1 MLSEARRLR
10 AKLLFS
16 LNGMQRL
23 SEVGLILSFGFAAF
37 MLLALMSF
45 DPADPSWSQAGYQT
59 VVHNYAG
66 PKGAWIADIL
76 LFTFG
81 WIAYLVPPLVAFAGY
96 LLTRRA
102 KALMEMDYLILGLRL
117 IGLVLTILC
126 ASAISSINFNDIF
139 YFSSGGVV
147 GDVVASMLMPNFN
160 FIGTILLLLCG
171 LSTGL
176 TLATGISWVTV
187 ADELGALTVRALIA
201 LYQAPTR
208 LGQYLAERSATKA
221 SSPLSFQTE
230 STVPV
235 QRREPEIAVDTTAT
249 RLNLAAT
256 DSEPAPEVIRLNSA
270 RDEVVQSAFIASEEE
285 QIPLPEIEEVQT
297 QQSRAYFQPNDRVEP
312 LPFAPL
318 DEKTEAVAFVSVD
331 TLADDDLTFSAVDD
345 GYYPEQLQHLEQSF
359 AEVERQV
366 VVAPVVIE
374 EDEEDDTPVA
384 ASFSPDDLPSLALLD
399 RPDKATNPID
409 PADLERVSRL
419 VETKLL
425 DFGVEAKVVAVLP
438 GPVVTRFELDLAPGV
453 KVSKITGLS
462 KDLARS
468 LSAISVR
475 VVEVIPG
482 KSYIG
487 LELPNQFREI
497 VRLSEVIG
505 DEVFIQSKSPLT
517 MVLGKDIAG
526 KSVVADLGRMPHL
539 LVAGTTGS
547 GKSVGVNVMICS
559 LLYKSTPEDVRFLM
573 IDPKMLEL
581 SVYEGIPHLLTEV
594 VTDMKEAANG
604 LRWCVGEM
612 ERRYKLMS
620 ALGVRN
626 LKGYNQKIQD
636 AIAAGTPIRDPIWK
650 PSDNMMTMPP
660 ELEKLPSIVVV
671 IDEFADM
678 MMIVGKKVEE
688 LIARIAQ
695 KARAAGIHLI
705 LATQRPSVDVIT
717 GLIKANIPTRMAF
730 QVSSK
735 IDSRTILDQQG
746 AESLLGQGDMLYLP
760 PGSGVPTRVHGAFVD
775 DHEVHAV
782 VSDWKRR
789 GKPNY
794 ISEILNGE
802 PTEDSLLPGETMEGD
817 EGESDPLFDQ
827 AVAFVTESRKAS
839 VSGVQRRFRIG
850 YNRAARLVEQM
861 EMSGIVSGAGHNGN
875 REVLAPPPPKV
886 F

>member
-10 AKLLFS
+10 ARLLFS

-23 SEVGLILSFGFAAF
+23 SEVGLILSFGLAAF

-59 VVHNYAG
+59 AVHNYAG

-81 WIAYLVPPLVAFAGY
+81 WIAYLVPPLVAFIGY

-102 KALMEMDYLILGLRL
+102 KALMEMDFLILGMRL

-147 GDVVASMLMPNFN
+147 GDVVSAMLMPNFN

-187 ADELGALTVRALIA
+187 ADELGALTMRLLVA

-208 LGQYLAERSATKA
+208 LGHYLAQRSAAKA
-221 SSPLSFQTE
+221 ASPLSFQTE
-230 STVPV
+230 STVPQ
-235 QRREPEIAVDTTAT
+235 QRREPEMDTEMS
-249 RLNLAAT
+249 RLT
-256 DSEPAPEVIRLNSA
+256 HTEPAVAPEIIRISPVRNEA
-270 RDEVVQSAFIASEEE
+270 TESAFVAPEEE

-297 QQSRAYFQPNDRVEP
+297 QPSRAYFPGAERVEP

-331 TLADDDLTFSAVDD
+331 TLADDDLSFSAVDD
-345 GYYPEQLQHLEQSF
+345 AYYPEQLQHLEQSF
-359 AEVERQV
+359 AEVERQAV
-366 VVAPVVIE
+366 VEPVMIDE
-374 EDEEDDTPVA
+374 EEDDTPDSA
-384 ASFSPDDLPSLALLD
+384 HFSPDELPSLALLD

-419 VETKLL
+419 VEAKLL
-425 DFGVEAKVVAVLP
+425 DFGVDAKVVAVLP

-505 DEVFIQSKSPLT
+505 DEIFIQSKSPLT

-802 PTEDSLLPGETMEGD
+802 PSEDSLLPGESMEGD
-817 EGESDPLFDQ
+817 DAESDPLFDQ

>member
-1 MLSEARRLR
+1 MQNRVY
-10 AKLLFS
+10 FP
-16 LNGMQRL
+16 LNGVQRL
-23 SEVGLILSFGFAAF
+23 LEVGLIVFSGFGLFL
-37 MLLALMSF
+37 LLALLSF
-45 DPADPSWSQAGYQT
+45 DPADPSWSQTGYQT
-59 VVHNYAG
+59 SVHNYAG
-66 PKGAWIADIL
+66 PIGAWLSDLL
-76 LFTFG
+76 LFSFG
-81 WIAYLVPPLVAFAGY
+81 WIAYLMPFLVALCGY
-96 LLTRRA
+96 LLFKRFHD
-102 KALMEMDYLILGLRL
+102 LMSLDYLILGLRI
-117 IGLVLTILC
+117 IGLVLTLLT
-126 ASAISSINFNDIF
+126 ATAISSMNFNDIF
-139 YFSSGGVV
+139 YFSSGGVI
-147 GDVVASMLMPNFN
+147 GDVVSGALLPYFN

-171 LSTGL
+171 FATGL
-176 TLATGISWVTV
+176 TLMTGISWFTV
-187 ADELGALTVRALIA
+187 ADALGAGC
-201 LYQAPTR
+201 YQAAQFVMSLPER
-208 LGQYLAERSATKA
+208 LKARSKDDYDPFAERQDELLDLDA
-221 SSPLSFQTE
+221 
-230 STVPV
+230 
-235 QRREPEIAVDTTAT
+235 EPADEPKIAVSKAKP
-249 RLNLAAT
+249 AAQLRK
-256 DSEPAPEVIRLNSA
+256 PAPST
-270 RDEVVQSAFIASEEE
+270 
-285 QIPLPEIEEVQT
+285 LPI
-297 QQSRAYFQPNDRVEP
+297 
-312 LPFAPL
+312 APL
-318 DEKTEAVAFVSVD
+318 NEKTEAKAYYSVD
-331 TLADDDLTFSAVDD
+331 TLADENLSFSAIDEPD
-345 GYYPEQLQHLEQSF
+345 TGRWEETLQQLDLPAEP
-359 AEVERQV
+359 EVET
-366 VVAPVVIE
+366 ILTGLTDDDDDSE
-374 EDEEDDTPVA
+374 EVSHQMEE
-384 ASFSPDDLPSLALLD
+384 LPSLALLD
-399 RPDKATNPID
+399 RPDKAANPID

-419 VETKLL
+419 VEAKLL
-425 DFGVEAKVVAVLP
+425 DFNVEAKVVGVHP

-482 KSYIG
+482 KSFIG
-487 LELPNQFREI
+487 LELPNQHREI

-505 DEVFIQSKSPLT
+505 DEVFDNSKSPLT

-526 KSVVADLGRMPHL
+526 KSVVADLAKMPHL

-559 LLYKSTPEDVRFLM
+559 LLYKSTPDDVRFLM

-581 SVYEGIPHLLTEV
+581 SIYEGIPHLLTEV
-594 VTDMKEAANG
+594 VTDMKDAANG

-626 LKGYNQKIQD
+626 LKGYNAKIKE
-636 AIAAGTPIRDPIWK
+636 AIAEGAPIKDPLWR
-650 PSDNMMTMPP
+650 PSDDMRTEPP
-660 ELEKLPSIVVV
+660 LLEKLPSIVVV

-717 GLIKANIPTRMAF
+717 GLIKANIPTRIAF

-782 VSDWKRR
+782 VADWKKR

-794 ISEILNGE
+794 IPDILSGE
-802 PTEDSLLPGETMEGD
+802 TTEENLLPGETMEGED
-817 EGESDPLFDQ
+817 GEADPLYDQ
-827 AVAFVTESRKAS
+827 AVAFVTETRRAS
-839 VSGVQRRFRIG
+839 VSGVQRKFRIG

-861 EMSGIVSGAGHNGN
+861 EHSGIVTGPGHNGN
-875 REVLAPPPPKV
+875 REVMAPAPPKGY
-886 F
+886 

>member
-1 MLSEARRLR
+1 MQNREY
-10 AKLLFS
+10 FP
-16 LNGMQRL
+16 LNGVQRL
-23 SEVGLILSFGFAAF
+23 LEVGLIIFSGFGLFL
-37 MLLALMSF
+37 LLALLSF
-45 DPADPSWSQAGYQT
+45 DPADPSWSQTGYQT
-59 VVHNYAG
+59 DIRNYTG
-66 PKGAWIADIL
+66 PIGAWLADLL
-76 LFTFG
+76 LFSFG
-81 WIAYLVPPLVAFAGY
+81 WIAYLLPFLVAFSGF
-96 LLTRRA
+96 LLFKRFHD
-102 KALMEMDYLILGLRL
+102 LLQLDYLILGLRL
-117 IGLVLTILC
+117 IGLILTLLT
-126 ASAISSINFNDIF
+126 ATAISSINFNDIF

-147 GDVVASMLMPNFN
+147 GDVVSNALLPYFN
-160 FIGTILLLLCG
+160 FVGTILVLLIG
-171 LSTGL
+171 FATGL
-176 TLATGISWVTV
+176 TFMTGISWLTV
-187 ADELGALTVRALIA
+187 ADALGAAC
-201 LYQAPTR
+201 
-208 LGQYLAERSATKA
+208 
-221 SSPLSFQTE
+221 F
-230 STVPV
+230 
-235 QRREPEIAVDTTAT
+235 TA
-249 RLNLAAT
+249 AY
-256 DSEPAPEVIRLNSA
+256 
-270 RDEVVQSAFIASEEE
+270 FIASIPARLRQRQADDYDPFTAE
-285 QIPLPEIEEVQT
+285 QELDDEPVKALSATPEDAAQKVQQPLISN
-297 QQSRAYFQPNDRVEP
+297 SRTEP
-312 LPFAPL
+312 LPIKPL
-318 DEKTEAVAFVSVD
+318 DVNTQAKAYYAVD
-331 TLADDDLTFSAVDD
+331 TLADEQLSFSAIDEPDNDERWAQTLQQLELPPEPEQDAILSAVIDDEDD
-345 GYYPEQLQHLEQSF
+345 GLEVSHLL
-359 AEVERQV
+359 
-366 VVAPVVIE
+366 E
-374 EDEEDDTPVA
+374 E
-384 ASFSPDDLPSLALLD
+384 LPSLALLD
-399 RPDKATNPID
+399 RPDKAVNPID

-419 VETKLL
+419 VEAKLL
-425 DFGVEAKVVAVLP
+425 DFNVEAQVVGVHP

-453 KVSKITGLS
+453 KVSKITGLA

-487 LELPNQFREI
+487 LELPNKHREI

-505 DEVFIQSKSPLT
+505 DEVFDNSKSPLT

-526 KSVVADLGRMPHL
+526 KSVVADLAKMPHL

-559 LLYKSTPEDVRFLM
+559 LLYKSTPDDVRFLM

-581 SVYEGIPHLLTEV
+581 SIYEGIPHLLTEV
-594 VTDMKEAANG
+594 VTDMKDAANG

-626 LKGYNQKIQD
+626 LKGYNAKISE
-636 AIAAGTPIRDPIWK
+636 AIAEGAPIKDPLWR
-650 PSDNMMTMPP
+650 PSDDMRTEPP
-660 ELEKLPSIVVV
+660 LLEKLPAIVVV

-717 GLIKANIPTRMAF
+717 GLIKANIPTRIAF

-782 VSDWKRR
+782 VADWKKR

-794 ISEILNGE
+794 IAEILSGE
-802 PTEDSLLPGETMEGD
+802 TTEENLLPGETLEGD
-817 EGESDPLFDQ
+817 DGEADPLYDQ
-827 AVAFVTESRKAS
+827 AVAFVIESRRAS
-839 VSGVQRRFRIG
+839 VSGVQRKFRIG

-861 EMSGIVSGAGHNGN
+861 EQSGIVSGPGHNGN
-875 REVLAPPPPKV
+875 REVIVPGGPAKGY
-886 F
+886 

>member
-10 AKLLFS
+10 ARLLFS

-23 SEVGLILSFGFAAF
+23 SEVGLILSFGLAAF

-59 VVHNYAG
+59 AVHNYAG

-81 WIAYLVPPLVAFAGY
+81 WIAYLVPPLVAFIGY

-102 KALMEMDYLILGLRL
+102 KALMEMDFLILGMRL

-147 GDVVASMLMPNFN
+147 GDVVSAMLMPNFN

-187 ADELGALTVRALIA
+187 ADELGALTMRLLVA

-208 LGQYLAERSATKA
+208 LGHYLAQRSAAKA
-221 SSPLSFQTE
+221 ASPLSFQTE
-230 STVPV
+230 STVPQ
-235 QRREPEIAVDTTAT
+235 QRREPEMDTEMS
-249 RLNLAAT
+249 RLT
-256 DSEPAPEVIRLNSA
+256 HTEPAVAPEIIRISPVRNEA
-270 RDEVVQSAFIASEEE
+270 TESAFVAPEEE

-297 QQSRAYFQPNDRVEP
+297 QPSRAYFPGAERVEP

-331 TLADDDLTFSAVDD
+331 TLADDDLSFSAVDD
-345 GYYPEQLQHLEQSF
+345 AYYPEQLQHLEQSF
-359 AEVERQV
+359 AEVERQAV
-366 VVAPVVIE
+366 VEPVMIDE
-374 EDEEDDTPVA
+374 EEDDTLDSA
-384 ASFSPDDLPSLALLD
+384 HFSPDELPSLALLD

-419 VETKLL
+419 VEAKLL
-425 DFGVEAKVVAVLP
+425 DFGVDAKVVAVLP

-505 DEVFIQSKSPLT
+505 DEIFIQSKSPLT

-802 PTEDSLLPGETMEGD
+802 PSEDSLLPGESMEGD
-817 EGESDPLFDQ
+817 DAESDPLFDQ